1 MTARISMGLRRASGS
16 VLALVVAACAPAV
29 DNTGPLSTARA
40 GTPAEVS
47 VPVTVTPVEPT
58 AAGAVGQMTP
68 PMAASG
74 SVAIDPP
81 VDAGTQVDAAL
92 PSKRAYLVPDAAQC
106 VIGCSPVTS
115 PLAQTLEEAVAAP
128 PPLGGSGMLVSKD
141 GKQLIVADADRDRLY
156 FVDVETHALA
166 HVREL
171 QAGDQPGRMVEDAA
185 GRIHVALRGGG
196 ALLSLGRA
204 PDAPLTRRTLCAQP
218 RGLAYD
224 AARDVLQLACAEGK
238 LVTAPA
244 DPGGAATRTLE
255 LERDL
260 RDVIVREDGL
270 LVTRFRSAEL
280 LRLDASGAVK
290 DRLLPP
296 KAEIT
301 GQRDPQSNQM
311 LPPSTNTPDM
321 VWRALDLPG
330 QGVALLHQRAR
341 DGQVNVTPGGYG
353 SVSCAGLVQAAL
365 TLGLDGP
372 RTLSTD
378 LADSTLSI
386 DMAVDPS
393 GMLLAVI
400 SPGNWGNTDQLRVY
414 SLTGASALN
423 VQSPPD
429 LATSSLAAPTDVFAT
444 GTSTQRCLAPATR
457 FPSPDGQLAGVAW
470 VNSSYGLELVAFERE
485 PAAINFI
492 QVRTRL
498 AVARLDLRQAS
509 RYDTGHAVFHMRTR
523 AGLACAS
530 CHGEAGDDGHVW
542 TFQGLGARRTQ
553 SLRGGI
559 AGTEPLHWGGDMK
572 DFGTLVNDVFV
583 GRMQGPLLT
592 VEQSNVLY
600 RYIDRQPKLT
610 APVRDM
616 AQAERGRALFQST
629 AVGCASCHAG
639 KLLTDNRSVDVGTGE
654 VLQVPALRNVSYR
667 LPLMHNG
674 CATSLRQR
682 FDAACGGGDKH
693 GNTSQ
698 LTPAELDDLIAYLET
713 L

>member
-1 MTARISMGLRRASGS
+1 M
-16 VLALVVAACAPAV
+16 
-29 DNTGPLSTARA
+29 
-40 GTPAEVS
+40 PAERS
-47 VPVTVTPVEPT
+47 Y
-58 AAGAVGQMTP
+58 A
-68 PMAASG
+68 
-74 SVAIDPP
+74 
-81 VDAGTQVDAAL
+81 
-92 PSKRAYLVPDAAQC
+92 VPDATEC

-115 PLAQTLEEAVAAP
+115 PVSQELAEADVAP
-128 PPLGGSGMLVSKD
+128 PPLGGGGMLVSKD
-141 GKQLIVADADRDRLY
+141 GKLLIVADADRDRLY

-171 QAGDQPGRMVEDAA
+171 QAGDQPGRMVEDDA

-196 ALLSLGRA
+196 ALLSLGRTE
-204 PDAPLTRRTLCAQP
+204 DAPLTRRTLCAQP
-218 RGLAYD
+218 RGVAYD
-224 AARDVLQLACAEGK
+224 AAQDALQLACAEGK

-260 RDVIVREDGL
+260 RDVIVREEGL

-290 DRLLPP
+290 ERLVPP

-301 GQRDPQSNQM
+301 GQRDARNQE
-311 LPPSTNTPDM
+311 LPPTTNTPDM

-341 DGQVNVTPGGYG
+341 DAEVEVTRGGYG
-353 SVSCAGLVQAAL
+353 SGSCAGLVQAAL
-365 TLGLDGP
+365 TVGLDGP

-393 GMLLAVI
+393 GTLLAVI
-400 SPGNWGNTDQLRVY
+400 SPGNWGSNRDQLRVY

-423 VQSPPD
+423 VQSPAV
-429 LATSSLAAPTDVFAT
+429 LASSSPGASAGFVSTVTSNR
-444 GTSTQRCLAPATR
+444 GCLAPTTR
-457 FPSPDGQLAGVAW
+457 FPAPDGQLTGVAW
-470 VNSSYGLELVAFERE
+470 VESEYGLELVAFERE
-485 PAAINFI
+485 PAAISFI
-492 QVRTRL
+492 QARTRL
-498 AVARLDLRQAS
+498 AVARIDLRQAS
-509 RYDTGHAVFHMRTR
+509 SYDTGHAVFHMRTD

-530 CHGEAGDDGHVW
+530 CHAEAGDDGHVW
-542 TFQGLGARRTQ
+542 TFQGIGARRTQ

-559 AGTEPLHWGGDMK
+559 RGSEPLHWGGDMQ
-572 DFGTLVNDVFV
+572 DFSTLVKEVFV
-583 GRMQGPLLT
+583 GRMLGPELT
-592 VEQSNVLY
+592 LEQSDVLY

-616 AQAERGRALFQST
+616 EQAERGRALFESD
-629 AVGCASCHAG
+629 AVGCGSCHTG

-654 VLQVPALRNVSYR
+654 VLQVPALRGVSYR
-667 LPLMHNG
+667 LPLMHDG
-674 CATSLRQR
+674 CATTLRER
-682 FDAACGGGDKH
+682 FDASCGGGDQH